1 MMLKIST
8 IHNNNQ
14 LMIVKEQNLTKIKQM
29 KIIQLIR
36 KKDKMIQNAMSKF
49 NNKKE
54 INVFRNK
61 QKKKFKSKKVNL
73 KT

>member
-1 MMLKIST
+1 
-8 IHNNNQ
+8 
-14 LMIVKEQNLTKIKQM
+14 MIGQ
-29 KIIQLIR
+29 
-36 KKDKMIQNAMSKF
+36 KDKMIQNAMSKF